1 MSNTA
6 PGLRFPAGISNELF
20 LRKYWQKRPL
30 LMRAALPVDHFS
42 LSAEE
47 LAGLACESEIESRL
61 IIEHGEGNWELL
73 HGPFGDADFADLPET
88 HWTLLVQDVDK
99 FLPQV
104 ARLID
109 DFGFVPGWRIDDVMI
124 SFATDQGGVGPH
136 TDAYD
141 VFLMQAEG
149 RRRWRISEKQ
159 YTDEDLLPDLEQR
172 ILSNFE
178 TEQEWILEP
187 GDILYLPP
195 GVAHWGTAEGDCMT
209 YSLGFRAPSQ
219 QELASDWFQYLVAQS
234 GDRRLGDPADLQS
247 SDLAALTAGVQDGAA
262 QLLAQLPTTGS
273 EDFQLWLGRFLTDPK
288 PQFHIVP
295 PDDEWNTADL
305 ADWLEQGHG
314 LSRHPFARLA
324 WARLPA
330 DRLVLFYQGEN
341 LLAPQ
346 SLGAAIRLIAEQRK
360 IGNNGLIEIIKA
372 VPAAA
377 ELLLQLINAGIL
389 EPAETP

>member
-1 MSNTA
+1 MSITA
-6 PGLRFPAGISNELF
+6 PGLQFPAGIDGELF

-61 IIEHGEGNWELL
+61 IIEHGKGNWELL
-73 HGPFGDADFADLPET
+73 HGPFGDADFADLPES

-178 TEQEWILEP
+178 AEQEWILEP

-247 SDLAALTAGVQDGAA
+247 SDLAALTAGAQDGAA
-262 QLLAQLPTTGS
+262 KLLAQLPTTGS

-295 PDDEWNTADL
+295 PDDAWNTADL

-324 WARLPA
+324 WARVPT
-330 DRLVLFYQGEN
+330 DRVVLFYQGEN
-341 LLAPQ
+341 LLLPQ
-346 SLGAAIRLIAEQRK
+346 PLGDAVRLIAERRR
-360 IGNNGLIEIIKA
+360 IDNSGLIEIIRA

-389 EPAETP
+389 EPAESP